1 MKTSGLFSTDSSYNY
16 NSAYSKETQR
26 IKYLEHKIDK
36 LYMITEALWLL
47 LKEKSNLDDEN
58 LTELIAAIDMKDGHR
73 DGKVASS
80 GPRNCP
86 KCGRVNSRK
95 QMYCIYC
102 GTFLDNKPFE

>member
-1 MKTSGLFSTDSSYNY
+1 MKTSGLFTTDGSYNH
-16 NSAYSKETQR
+16 NSAYGKDTLR

-36 LYMITEALWLL
+36 LYLITEALWLL

-73 DGKVASS
+73 DGKSATAST
-80 GPRNCP
+80 RNCM
-86 KCGRVNSRK
+86 KCGRINSRK

-102 GTFLDNKPFE
+102 GTFLDTKAFG